1 MAGSALITGASNG
14 AAEQAAGNDGSVL
27 CVSTNSPKPTFRY
40 TAVDITPVAT
50 ATDVLVL
57 KGSATKTI
65 RVTRAGI
72 LGTATAAS
80 IYDLYL
86 TKRTAVNTGGTSTAP
101 TPSKSD
107 SLDAN
112 ATATLALYTANP
124 SALGTGATL
133 EASKLYLPAG
143 ATPAGAGTE
152 RQFMFGNRND
162 KAPVLRGVAESIAFN
177 FAGAAVPTGASLYLI
192 IEWTEDTI

>member
-1 MAGSALITGASNG
+1 MAGTAQITGAYNG
-14 AAEQAAGNDGSVL
+14 FAPQSAGNDGSIL

-57 KGSATKTI
+57 KGSATKI
-65 RVTRAGI
+65 VRVTRASI
-72 LGTATAAS
+72 LGSATAAS

-86 TKRTAVNTGGTSTAP
+86 IKRTTANTGGTSTAP
-101 TPSKSD
+101 TPTTSD
-107 SLDAN
+107 SADAA

-124 SALGTGATL
+124 SALGTGSTL
-133 EASKLYLPAG
+133 EGTKVYLPAG
-143 ATPAGAGTE
+143 SAPAGAGTI
-152 RQFMFGNRND
+152 RDIVFGNRND

-177 FAGAAVPTGASLYLI
+177 FAGAAVPAGASLYML

>member
-1 MAGSALITGASNG
+1 MAGTALITGASNG
-14 AAEQAAGNDGSVL
+14 GAQQSAGNDGSIL
-27 CVSTNSPKPTFRY
+27 CVSHNSPKPTFRY

-86 TKRTAVNTGGTSTAP
+86 TKRTTANTGGTSTAP
-101 TPSKSD
+101 TPSQSD
-107 SLDAN
+107 SSDAA

-124 SALGTGATL
+124 SALGTGVTL
-133 EASKLYLPAG
+133 EASKVYLPAG
-143 ATPAGAGTE
+143 ATPAGAATVRE
-152 RQFMFGNRND
+152 FFFGSRND
-162 KAPVLRGVAESIAFN
+162 KAPVLRGTAESIAFN
-177 FAGAAVPTGASLYLI
+177 FAGQAVPAGASLYMV
-192 IEWTEDTI
+192 IEWTEDSI

>member
-14 AAEQAAGNDGSVL
+14 GAPQSAGADGTL
-27 CVSTNSPKPTFRY
+27 LAVSINSPKPTFRY
-40 TAVDITPVAT
+40 TAIDITPVAT

-57 KGSATKTI
+57 NGSATKTI

-86 TKRTAVNTGGTSTAP
+86 TKRTTANTGGTSTAP
-101 TPSKSD
+101 VATPSDTSD
-107 SLDAN
+107 AA

-124 SALGTGATL
+124 SALGTGVTL
-133 EASKLYLPAG
+133 EASKVYLPAG
-143 ATPAGAGTE
+143 ATPAGAGTVRE
-152 RQFMFGNRND
+152 FTFGNRND
-162 KAPVLRGVAESIAFN
+162 KAPVLRGVAQSIAFN
-177 FAGAAVPTGASLYLI
+177 FAGAAVPAGASLYLV
-192 IEWTEDTI
+192 IEWTEDDL

>member
-1 MAGSALITGASNG
+1 MAGTAQITGASNG
-14 AAEQAAGNDGSVL
+14 NAQQSAGNDGSIL

-40 TAVDITPVAT
+40 TAIDITPVAT

-57 KGSATKTI
+57 KGSATKII
-65 RVTRAGI
+65 RVTKASI

-86 TKRTAVNTGGTSTAP
+86 TKRTTANTGGTSTAP
-101 TPSKSD
+101 VATPSDTSD
-107 SLDAN
+107 AA

-124 SALGTGATL
+124 SALGTGLTL
-133 EASKLYLPAG
+133 EASKVYLPAG
-143 ATPAGAGTE
+143 SAPAGAATA
-152 RQFMFGNRND
+152 RDYIFGNRND

-177 FAGAAVPTGASLYLI
+177 FAGAVVPNGASLYLSV
-192 IEWTEDTI
+192 EWTEDTI

>member
-14 AAEQAAGNDGSVL
+14 AAEQAAGNDGSIL
-27 CVSTNSPKPTFRY
+27 TISTNSPKPTFRY

-57 KGSATKTI
+57 KGSATKVI
-65 RVTRAGI
+65 RVTRVAI
-72 LGTATAAS
+72 LGSATAAS

-86 TKRTAVNTGGTSTAP
+86 TKRTTANTGGTSTAP

-107 SLDAN
+107 SLDAD

-124 SALGTGATL
+124 SALGTGVIL
-133 EASKLYLPAG
+133 EANKVYLPNN

-177 FAGAAVPTGASLYLI
+177 FAGAAVPAGTSLYML
-192 IEWTEDTI
+192 IEWTEDII

>member
-40 TAVDITPVAT
+40 TAIDITPVAT

-57 KGSATKTI
+57 KGSATKVI
-65 RVTRAGI
+65 RVTRAGL

-86 TKRTAVNTGGTSTAP
+86 TKRTTANTGGTSTAP

-107 SLDAN
+107 SLDAD

-124 SALGTGATL
+124 SALGTGVTL

-162 KAPVLRGVAESIAFN
+162 KAPVLRGEAESIAFN
-177 FAGAAVPTGASLYLI
+177 FAGAAVPAGASLYLI
-192 IEWTEDTI
+192 IEWTEDVL

>member
-14 AAEQAAGNDGSVL
+14 GAQQSAGNDGSIL
-27 CVSTNSPKPTFRY
+27 CVSHNSPKPTFRY

-50 ATDVLVL
+50 ATDVLAL
-57 KGSATKTI
+57 KGSATKVI
-65 RVTRAGI
+65 RVTRAAI
-72 LGTATAAS
+72 LGSATAAS

-86 TKRTAVNTGGTSTAP
+86 TKRTTANTGGTSTAP

-107 SLDAN
+107 SLDAD

-124 SALGTGATL
+124 SALGTGKIL
-133 EASKLYLPAG
+133 EANKVYLPNN

-162 KAPVLRGVAESIAFN
+162 KAPVLRGVDEAIVFN
-177 FAGAAVPTGASLYLI
+177 FAGAAVPTGASLYMV
-192 IEWTEDTI
+192 IEWTEDDL

>member
-14 AAEQAAGNDGSVL
+14 NAQQSAGNDGSIL

-40 TAVDITPVAT
+40 TAIDITPVAT

-57 KGSATKTI
+57 KGSATKII
-65 RVTRAGI
+65 RVTKASI

-86 TKRTAVNTGGTSTAP
+86 TKRTTANTGGTSTAP
-101 TPSKSD
+101 VATPSDTSD
-107 SLDAN
+107 AA

-124 SALGTGATL
+124 SALGTGLTL
-133 EASKLYLPAG
+133 EASKVYLPAG
-143 ATPAGAGTE
+143 SAPAGSATARE
-152 RQFMFGNRND
+152 YIFGNRND

-177 FAGAAVPTGASLYLI
+177 FAGQAVPNGASIYLT

>member
-40 TAVDITPVAT
+40 TAIDITPVAT

-57 KGSATKTI
+57 KGSATKVI
-65 RVTRAGI
+65 RVTRAGL

-86 TKRTAVNTGGTSTAP
+86 TKRTTANTGGTSTAP

-107 SLDAN
+107 SLDAD

-124 SALGTGATL
+124 SALGTGVTL

-162 KAPVLRGVAESIAFN
+162 KAPVLRGEAESIAFN
-177 FAGAAVPTGASLYLI
+177 FAGAAVPAGASLYLI
-192 IEWTEDTI
+192 IKWTEDVL